1 MPDELPNKYRAA
13 IEVLQRGRDDLVEGL
28 AEEILDR
35 QDDLSEGGFLLN
47 EFLEAQGTR
56 LHFLCL
62 LVSQLEQS
70 AEALEESR
78 PSLLSPPT
86 TVQKPAAKRR
96 PRTKKLAQQTSGKNS
111 SDEHREA

>member
-1 MPDELPNKYRAA
+1 MPMSDTGFNKFRAA
-13 IEVLQRGRDDLVEGL
+13 IEVLQRGRDFLVDGL
-28 AEEILDR
+28 ADEILD
-35 QDDLSEGGFLLN
+35 QADDLLEGGFIFN

-78 PSLLSPPT
+78 PAPPP
-86 TVQKPAAKRR
+86 PAEETPKKRR
-96 PRTKKLAQQTSGKNS
+96 KSRTTKKLQRQTSPEG
-111 SDEHREA
+111 SDET